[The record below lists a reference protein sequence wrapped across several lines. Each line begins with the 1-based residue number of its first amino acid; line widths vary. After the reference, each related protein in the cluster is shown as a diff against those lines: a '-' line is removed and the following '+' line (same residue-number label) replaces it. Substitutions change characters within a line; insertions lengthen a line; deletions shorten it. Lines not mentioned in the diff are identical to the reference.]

1 MVVFE
6 QIQGLVRNIA
16 SDEERFAQF
25 IRLRARSDEELDYT
39 QLLTVFDQWDGVA
52 EIHTYDGW
60 KKRKRFVRRGE
71 HGIPYADE
79 NSPFR
84 SKVSYAFDISQ
95 TDGVPLPKRIITQE
109 QVSEIYDDLCDICEA
124 YTGEQ
129 ITFSKEDIADK
140 LGVTKKIEKE
150 KGNERTVA
158 VHESDVTRK
167 RDTEI
172 EHIQPDGR
180 ADRGNVRSTRA
191 RGDQRDRTQLTF
203 FDGFMQEGGMVRED
217 GVRAHE
223 GNEFSEV
230 YADVLGLYAVGGAG
244 AAAGEDRGVQGRDV
258 GGVRAPADERPD
270 RADQPPSDVREH
282 DRGEDLR
289 RDHQTVLR
297 GRVTPYYAAYVAAQE
312 ENPDAVCAVRVGDFY
327 EVFGD
332 GAVTAAEEAG
342 LTLTSRDVGLEER
355 VPMCGFPFFS
365 AQAYFEKILAKHDVL
380 VLDEGQEPRLIKAHA
395 PEVVQTT
402 QQKGIKERAKKVATL
417 FDIAAPAEKSG
428 KDQLIERVLKRGSGF
443 EDGRIRI
450 YEKYQKNPTTEEFA
464 RFLKDEYGVGGFGRY
479 GGDNSDHDA
488 KGIRM
493 SYLGE
498 HGEKIVEAFLKWNEV
513 AVRIADLID
522 ANDYLS
528 DEDKAKIAKI
538 ESIVSGM
545 VESGTQNTNDSSWV
559 IYFDEFGKDEEFVRK
574 NERMIL
580 SRLSEREEV
589 AEIERL
595 ENGVDLTF
603 YLKYCP
609 NYEDIWDELAQN
621 TPAAEPQESA
631 QEKGEIAP
639 QHNYRMTDADF
650 EVRPPKVRVRDNIA
664 AIRTVQKIVSEKRPA
679 TSDEQEI
686 LAKYVG
692 WGGLAEV
699 FDEGKAGWAQER
711 GELKDLLPKHE
722 YQGAKES
729 TLNAHFTPKAV
740 IDGIYAG
747 LERLGVRDAQ
757 VLEPSCG
764 TGNFIGCAPEEMKLR
779 FDGVELDGL
788 TAQIGKVL
796 YPESKIKNSG
806 FEDVAV
812 KKDGYDVVV
821 GNVPFGNYKLYDS
834 AYARENF
841 LIHDYFIAKGLDELR
856 AGGVMAVVTSSGTMD
871 KADDRARKYFAQRAE
886 LLGAYRLPDNT
897 FGGNAGTETVT
908 DILFF
913 RKREEELSAEEA
925 EKEPWVRAVPQAD
938 GLGTLNAHFDEYPEH
953 VLGTFTR
960 VSGRFGDERTVKANA
975 EDLREQLKSAV
986 SDLPQGIYRAAD
998 SVSAE
1003 YRDETELAGKDYNYV
1018 LDGSRVYIKAGAERW
1033 EPQSKQ
1039 LQGELTQ
1046 SMFKRVQAYITLRNT
1061 VNGLIQIQVDGC
1073 SDEALAEKQ
1082 AQLNAQYDAFVKN
1095 YGYLTAPQNEV
1106 LFRGDNDY
1114 SLVSTLEN
1122 YDKET
1127 KTAEKTE
1134 IFTQRTI
1141 RRAEKKTH
1149 TDDVFEA
1156 VDLSRNH
1163 LGGVDIRYIE
1173 RLTGLGY
1180 EDVVSQLKEHIFQEI
1195 TPADIYAGRADRYTG
1210 WRTRDEY
1217 LSGNVVEKLKTCRA
1231 ALAALNASETEEKE
1245 TLRARLTHN
1254 EEALAGIQPKPL
1266 TSNEIRARMGATWV
1280 EADDYWNFL
1289 EHLVANDGYIRK
1301 YSSDGIEYS
1310 SYNGQWYVHA
1320 QSGYRHR
1327 VEARSVWGTERMNAL
1342 DIFDCALN
1350 SRTPTVYDKVRDA
1363 DGRERQV
1370 TNQAETAMAR
1380 EKLRAMQEEFGK
1392 WLWENPRRKEKYER
1406 IYNER
1411 FNNTVLPE
1419 YHGGYLT
1426 FNGMNATM
1434 RLREHQKDAVARI
1447 AAGGNVLLHHSVG
1460 AGKTYEMIAGAMKLK
1475 EYGVAAKPMFVVPN
1489 AIIGQWAK
1497 EIKTLYP
1504 QAKVLVTTKD
1514 EFEKKNRGRFI
1525 SKIAAGNWDMVVI
1538 SESQFSKI
1546 PVSPE
1551 RQLQKLEAEKEYIER
1566 ALSEVKERGYYR
1578 EGGRLTVKALAEAKK
1593 RCEAKVKSVMDKIEK
1608 RQDNLLTFEQL
1619 GVDYLFVDEAHAYK
1633 NKELVT
1639 QMRNVAGLS
1648 TSGSE
1653 RAFDMEMK
1661 IEYLSELHDGMDK
1674 GIVFATGTPI
1684 SNSMAEM
1691 YTMQSYLGRNDLQ
1704 RAGVQFFDAWANTF
1718 GETVTS
1724 LELKPSGDGVRPRTR
1739 FSRFVNL
1746 PELQLMYRKFAD
1758 VKTAEMLN
1766 LPVPEAERIT
1776 HTLPATEQ
1784 ILEYNDEIIARG
1796 AAIERG
1802 GVDPSRDNMLKLTS
1816 DGKKLA
1822 LDPRCYDPS
1831 AKDEPQ
1837 TKVNECVRI
1846 AHDIYQQT
1854 AQEKGTQVIFCDQST
1869 PKGNEWSVYRDI
1881 REKLIAAGVNAEEIA
1896 FIHDA
1901 DTDAKREK
1909 LFEAMN
1915 EGKIRILLGSTQKCG
1930 VGANFQKRLKALHHL
1945 DVPYRPADMEQREG
1959 RIIRQGNMNERVEIH
1974 TYVTER
1980 TFDSYS
1986 YQILENKQRFI
1997 SQINKGDMSVREAS
2011 DIDDT
2016 TMSYAQ
2022 IKAIATANPDFLR
2035 QMQVISDIKNLQML
2049 KQKHAETQS
2058 ALRRRVS
2065 IELPQ
2070 ELAAAENR
2078 LAQLK
2083 ADMEGYT
2090 ETPVLELDGKIYD
2103 TMTDEAAEHFREVCE
2118 KTPNGQTIGMYG
2130 GMKIA
2135 MRTAQSFTGA
2145 AVGQELMLTGEGC
2158 YRTDAGLSARGNLTR
2173 IGNLYKGLPDVEK
2186 NTQDRIVF
2194 LISQLAESTKQADK
2208 PFEREEE
2215 LSALQRELEEI
2226 NARLQV
2232 DKDEVAIE
2240 TQETESDHDKE
2251 ISGREKVY
2259 EEKNVCTGQNTR
2271 S

>member
-1 MVVFE
+1 M
-6 QIQGLVRNIA
+6 
-16 SDEERFAQF
+16 
-25 IRLRARSDEELDYT
+25 
-39 QLLTVFDQWDGVA
+39 
-52 EIHTYDGW
+52 
-60 KKRKRFVRRGE
+60 
-71 HGIPYADE
+71 
-79 NSPFR
+79 
-84 SKVSYAFDISQ
+84 
-95 TDGVPLPKRIITQE
+95 
-109 QVSEIYDDLCDICEA
+109 
-124 YTGEQ
+124 
-129 ITFSKEDIADK
+129 
-140 LGVTKKIEKE
+140 
-150 KGNERTVA
+150 
-158 VHESDVTRK
+158 
-167 RDTEI
+167 
-172 EHIQPDGR
+172 
-180 ADRGNVRSTRA
+180 
-191 RGDQRDRTQLTF
+191 
-203 FDGFMQEGGMVRED
+203 
-217 GVRAHE
+217 
-223 GNEFSEV
+223 
-230 YADVLGLYAVGGAG
+230 
-244 AAAGEDRGVQGRDV
+244 
-258 GGVRAPADERPD
+258 
-270 RADQPPSDVREH
+270 
-282 DRGEDLR
+282 
-289 RDHQTVLR
+289 
-297 GRVTPYYAAYVAAQE
+297 
-312 ENPDAVCAVRVGDFY
+312 CAVRVGDFY

-332 GAVTAAEEAG
+332 GAVIAAEEAG
-342 LTLTSRDVGLEER
+342 LTLTSRDVGLKDR

-365 AQAYFEKILAKHDVL
+365 AQAYFEKLLAKHDVL
-380 VLDEGQEPRLIKAHA
+380 VLEDGQEPRLIKAHA
-395 PEVVQTT
+395 PAGVQAA
-402 QQKGIKERAKKVATL
+402 QQKGIKDRAQKQPTL
-417 FDIAAPAEKSG
+417 FDLAAPAEKSA
-428 KDQLIERVLKRGSGF
+428 KEQLTERILKRGSGF

-450 YEKYQKNPTTEEFA
+450 CEKYRKNPTAEEFA
-464 RFLKDEYGVGGFGRY
+464 RFLKDEYGIGGFGGY
-479 GGDNSDHDA
+479 GGDNCDHDS

-498 HGEKIVEAFLKWNEV
+498 HGEKLAEASLTWNE
-513 AVRIADLID
+513 AAARIADLID
-522 ANDYLS
+522 ADNYLT
-528 DEDKAKIAKI
+528 DADKAKLTKI
-538 ESIVSGM
+538 ENIVGGM
-545 VESGTQNTNDSSWV
+545 VESGTRNTNDSSWV
-559 IYFDEFGKDEEFVRK
+559 TYFNEFAEDEDFVRK
-574 NERMIL
+574 NEGMIL

-589 AEIERL
+589 AEVEKL
-595 ENGVDLTF
+595 PNGIDLTF

-609 NYEDIWDELAQN
+609 NYEDVWDEFDA
-621 TPAAEPQESA
+621 PAAEPQAST
-631 QEKGEIAP
+631 QEKEDAVPP
-639 QHNYRMTDADF
+639 QNYRMTDADF
-650 EVRPPKVRVRDNIA
+650 ETRPPKARVRDNIA
-664 AIRTVQKIVSEKRPA
+664 AIRTVQKLVSEKRPA
-679 TSDEQEI
+679 TSAEQEI

-699 FDEGKAGWAQER
+699 FDESKAGWAQER
-711 GELKDLLPKHE
+711 GELKDLLTKRE
-722 YQGAKES
+722 YESARES

-747 LERLGVRDAQ
+747 LERLGVRGAR

-764 TGNFIGCAPEEMKLR
+764 TGNFIGCAPEGMNLA
-779 FDGVELDGL
+779 FDGVEIDPL
-788 TAQIGKVL
+788 TAQIGKAL
-796 YPESKIKNSG
+796 YPEAKIESGG

-856 AGGVMAVVTSSGTMD
+856 AGGVTAVVTSSGTLD
-871 KADDRARKYFAQRAE
+871 KADSRARRYFAQRAE

-897 FGGNAGTETVT
+897 FGGNAGAETVT

-925 EKEPWVRAVPQAD
+925 EKEPWVHAVPQAD
-938 GLGTLNAHFDEYPEH
+938 GLGTLNAHFAEHPEH

-960 VSGRFGDERTVKANA
+960 VSGRFGDERTVKADGA
-975 EDLREQLKSAV
+975 DLREQIKNAV
-986 SDLPQGIYRAAD
+986 ADLPQGIYRAAE
-998 SVSAE
+998 SVPAAP
-1003 YRDETELAGKDYNYV
+1003 RDEAELAGKDYNYV
-1018 LDGSRVYIKAGAERW
+1018 LDGNRVYIKAGAERW

-1046 SMFKRVQAYITLRNT
+1046 SMRKRVQAYITLRNT
-1061 VNGLIQIQVDGC
+1061 VSGLIQIQVDGC

-1082 AQLNAQYDAFVKN
+1082 AQLNAQYDAFVKS
-1095 YGYLTAPQNEV
+1095 YGCLTAPQNEV

-1127 KTAEKTE
+1127 KSAEKTE
-1134 IFTQRTI
+1134 VFTQRTI

-1163 LGGVDIRYIE
+1163 TGGVDVRYIE

-1180 EDVVSQLKEHIFQEI
+1180 EEVVSRLKEHIFQEL
-1195 TPADIYAGRADRYTG
+1195 TPAEIYAGRADRYTG

-1231 ALAALNASETEEKE
+1231 ALAALDATETEEKDV
-1245 TLRARLTHN
+1245 LRAQLRHN
-1254 EEALAGIQPKPL
+1254 EEALVGVQPKPL
-1266 TSNEIRARMGATWV
+1266 TSSEIRARMGATWV

-1289 EHLVANDGYIRK
+1289 EHLVADDGYMRR

-1310 SYNGQWYVHA
+1310 GYNGQWYVHA
-1320 QSGYRHR
+1320 QPGYRHR

-1350 SRTPTVYDKVRDA
+1350 SRAPTVYDKVRDA

-1392 WLWENPRRKEKYER
+1392 WLWENPRRREKYER

-1419 YHGGYLT
+1419 YHGYYLT
-1426 FNGMNATM
+1426 FDGMNATM
-1434 RLREHQKDAVARI
+1434 RLKEHQKDAVARI
-1447 AAGGNVLLHHSVG
+1447 AAGGNVLLHHCVG

-1551 RQLQKLEAEKEYIER
+1551 RQLQKLEAEKERIEA
-1566 ALSEVKERGYYR
+1566 ALTEVKMRGYYR

-1593 RCEAKVKSVMDKIEK
+1593 RCESKVKSVMDKIGK

-1648 TSGSE
+1648 TNGSE

-1661 IEYLSELHDGMDK
+1661 IEYLSELHDGADK
-1674 GIVFATGTPI
+1674 GVIFATGTPI

-1691 YTMQSYLGRNDLQ
+1691 YTMQSYLGKNDLQ

-1758 VKTAEMLN
+1758 VKTAEMLD

-1784 ILEYNDEIIARG
+1784 ILEYNDEIVARG

-1831 AKDEPQ
+1831 AKDEPN
-1837 TKVNECVRI
+1837 TKVNECVQSVC
-1846 AHDIYQQT
+1846 DIYGRT

-1869 PKGNEWSVYRDI
+1869 PKGSEWSVYRDI
-1881 REKLIAAGVNAEEIA
+1881 REKLIASGVNADEIA

-1901 DTDAKREK
+1901 DTDAKRDK
-1909 LFEAMN
+1909 LFEAMD
-1915 EGKIRILLGSTQKCG
+1915 EGKVRILLGSTQKCG

-1945 DVPYRPADMEQREG
+1945 DVPYRPADMQQREG
-1959 RIIRQGNMNERVEIH
+1959 RIIRQGNMNDRVEIH
-1974 TYVTER
+1974 TYVTEK

-1997 SQINKGDMSVREAS
+1997 SQIDRGDMSVREAS

-2035 QMQVISDIKNLQML
+2035 QMQVISDIKTLQML
-2049 KQKHAETQS
+2049 KQKHTETQS
-2058 ALRRRVS
+2058 ALRRRITV
-2065 IELPQ
+2065 ELPQ
-2070 ELAAAENR
+2070 ELAATENR

-2083 ADMEGYT
+2083 ADMDGYT
-2090 ETPVLELDGKIYD
+2090 ETPVLELDGKVYD
-2103 TMTDEAAEHFREVCE
+2103 TMTDEAAEHFRAVCE
-2118 KTPNGQTIGMYG
+2118 KTPHGQTVGMYG
-2130 GMKIA
+2130 GMKITL
-2135 MRTAQSFTGA
+2135 RTAQSFTGA
-2145 AVGQELMLTGEGC
+2145 AVGQELLLTGAGC
-2158 YRTDAGLSARGNLTR
+2158 YRTDAGQSARGNLTR
-2173 IGNLYKGLPDVEK
+2173 IANLYKGLPDMA
-2186 NTQDRIVF
+2186 NDTQARLGF
-2194 LISQLAESTKQADK
+2194 LRNQLAESTKQAEK

-2232 DKDEVAIE
+2232 DKDEVAVE
-2240 TQETESDHDKE
+2240 TQEAEPTRGAEETIDEKE
-2251 ISGREKVY
+2251 
-2259 EEKNVCTGQNTR
+2259 NVCTGQNTR